1 MPPRLDSL
9 AKGHELPPS
18 AFELSPEWVREY
30 VAAVE
35 DGAIGLLGPDIV
47 PPMAVAALAVRAL
60 LDRAALPPGAVHI
73 GQEIAFRRAVRALLE
88 RAALPPGAVHI
99 GQEMT
104 FWRAVR
110 AGETLS
116 ASARIVSRGERG
128 GWLLMGIDLSVEGEG
143 GPIMEGRATVTMPA
157 AAGAPS

>member
-35 DGAIGLLGPDIV
+35 DEAIGTLAPGLV
-47 PPMAVAALAVRAL
+47 PPMAVAAL
-60 LDRAALPPGAVHI
+60 
-73 GQEIAFRRAVRALLE
+73 AVRALLE

-104 FWRAVR
+104 FRRAVR
-110 AGETLS
+110 AGERLS
-116 ASARIVSRGERG
+116 ASARIVSRGERQ
-128 GWLLMGIDLSVEGEG
+128 GWVLMGIDLSVEGEG
-143 GPIMEGRATVTMPA
+143 GPVMEGRATVTMPA
-157 AAGAPS
+157 AAEAPS

>member
-1 MPPRLDSL
+1 MPPRLDTL
-9 AKGHELPPS
+9 ARGHELPPS
-18 AFELSPEWVREY
+18 AFELSPEWVGEY

-35 DGAIGLLGPDIV
+35 DEAIGTLGPELV

-73 GQEIAFRRAVRALLE
+73 GQEMTFRRAARVGE
-88 RAALPPGAVHI
+88 R
-99 GQEMT
+99 
-104 FWRAVR
+104 
-110 AGETLS
+110 LS
-116 ASARIVSRGERG
+116 ASARVVSRGERQ
-128 GWLLMGIDLSVEGEG
+128 GWVLMGIDLRVEGEG

>member
-18 AFELSPEWVREY
+18 AFELSPQWVREY

-35 DGAIGLLGPDIV
+35 DEAIGLLGPDLV
-47 PPMAVAALAVRAL
+47 PPMAVAAL
-60 LDRAALPPGAVHI
+60 
-73 GQEIAFRRAVRALLE
+73 AVRALLE

-99 GQEMT
+99 GQEIA
-104 FWRAVR
+104 FRRAARV
-110 AGETLS
+110 GERLS
-116 ASARIVSRGERG
+116 ASARVVSRGERQ
-128 GWLLMGIDLSVEGEG
+128 GWVLMGIDLSVEGEG

>member
-9 AKGHELPPS
+9 TKGQELPPS

-35 DGAIGLLGPDIV
+35 DEAIGLLGPDLV
-47 PPMAVAALAVRAL
+47 PPMAVAAL
-60 LDRAALPPGAVHI
+60 
-73 GQEIAFRRAVRALLE
+73 AVRALLE

-99 GQEMT
+99 GQEIS
-104 FWRAVR
+104 FRRAARV
-110 AGETLS
+110 GERLS
-116 ASARIVSRGERG
+116 ASARVVSRGERQ
-128 GWLLMGIDLSVEGEG
+128 GWVLMGIDLSVEGEG
-143 GPIMEGRATVTMPA
+143 GPVMEGRATVTMPA